1 MGSLQ
6 AYPPDPHFCKVL
18 AAVSQFVPH
27 ELGQPLLQ
35 PQPCPFARLVVVGVD
50 MEVEGF
56 EQFDVPFVE
65 RRCRG
70 PSHGLESCREHRP
83 AVAAPLCDIE
93 RFAGLQML
101 EDGQVVDAHGAAL
114 GETETGERLMG

>member
-6 AYPPDPHFCKVL
+6 AYPLDPHFCKVL

-56 EQFDVPFVE
+56 EQFDVPSGE

-70 PSHGLESCREHRP
+70 QRHGLEPRREHRP
-83 AVAAPLCDIE
+83 AVAAPLGNIE
-93 RFAGLQML
+93 WFSGLEPSQYR
-101 EDGQVVDAHGAAL
+101 QVVDAHGTAL
-114 GETETGERLMG
+114 GETETGGRLIG

>member
-1 MGSLQ
+1 MSL
-6 AYPPDPHFCKVL
+6 DPHFGKVL

-70 PSHGLESCREHRP
+70 LRP
-83 AVAAPLCDIE
+83 Q
-93 RFAGLQML
+93 R
-101 EDGQVVDAHGAAL
+101 
-114 GETETGERLMG
+114 